1 MLSHEPPLTF
11 SLPSTAPNS
20 FYTIY
25 AKLLIFTL
33 STDKNFR
40 ENKVL
45 L

>member
-1 MLSHEPPLTF
+1 MLSHEPPLTC

-20 FYTIY
+20 FYTSY

-33 STDKNFR
+33 STNKNFR